1 MTYLPYTGIGSR
13 DTPEQILKKMRACS
27 KRLKELGFTLRSG
40 GAKGAD
46 SAFEQWGG
54 VGAEIYLPFDVFEGK
69 HDNGYHFINAQFL
82 PTYNEAVR
90 MASEFHPNWPA
101 CTERAKQMH
110 TRNVYQVL
118 GQSLDKPSL
127 FLLCWTNGGKVV
139 GGSGQALRVAKAYDV
154 PIFNLY
160 FDDALESLGQWLKGN
175 GYV

>member
-13 DTPEQILKKMRACS
+13 STPEPILKKMRACS
-27 KRLKELGFTLRSG
+27 KRLNELGFTLRSG

-46 SAFEQWGG
+46 SAFEHWGG
-54 VGAEIYLPFDVFEGK
+54 VGAEIYLPFDGFEGK

-82 PTYNEAVR
+82 LTYNQAMQ
-90 MASEFHPNWPA
+90 MASEYHPNWIA
-101 CTERAKQMH
+101 CNERARQMH

-139 GGSGQALRVAKAYDV
+139 GGSGQAMRIAKAYDV

-160 FDDALESLGQWLKGN
+160 FDNALDKLGEWLRGD